1 MKRVIITAMAVICIL
16 SCFSTMAYSYNEK
29 TIEDTQQTR
38 FSELRFSSL
47 RTSQETNDYLSVEI
61 DGIYTYLMS
70 PGQPVLPKV
79 VHVVE
84 LPFGARNVDVKVTM
98 DDINEQQVTQEIR
111 PASYLLPLSKS
122 TNVANYQ
129 IKDMTIYGSD
139 NPYPSEWFS
148 YTLRSGLNAE
158 NKRVTFAIIHLY
170 PVRYIP
176 NSGTIIQA
184 ETSDIKVTYE
194 MSPHIQNTI
203 NDPYD
208 LVIIAPRL
216 FRRHLTRL
224 VNHKNEVGVK
234 SFLITTEEIYSTYDG
249 IDKPEQ
255 IKYFIKDAIETHNI
269 TYVLLIGGLKNQILA
284 RPRDDANQGSKG
296 WYVPVRYANLYDK
309 PKFPLDENPYANI
322 FDPGAISDLYYADIY
337 DAEGNFSCWDPN
349 GDGIFAAWGI
359 EGVEDDEGIDLIPD
373 VSIGRLAC
381 RSIREVQTVVNKII
395 TYETSNIANSEWFNR
410 ILMISGDGFLD
421 QQDWNLQ
428 WDTTGLKNGEYT
440 IYAQSFNK
448 EGEESYVETIS
459 IEIDRTKKTTLT
471 FKHTDHLNPALADGY
486 PAPPVV
492 EIVTVSPGDILGY
505 TDFTYTPT
513 DNEAYCNY
521 FLPWANMSY
530 VNGVLTIRG
539 KSYDP
544 KPYGNLTD
552 IHVWIKDGKYGEII
566 FSEWINDSEMYYE
579 GEWTQGEKVLFGRGG
594 ATYYMPEKFER
605 DILWASNGR
614 ITNVYDVLNAWNKG
628 SGFAFLSGHGSANVW
643 GDHFPGVP
651 GNRQHGSFTGL
662 SVTNLKPW
670 PPFYSLPIMP
680 IDTMSNAEKLPIA
693 VIGGCHNS
701 QFNVSILPAMYDLLP
716 NYFPNL
722 LPKIT
727 MWTYGQPVPQC
738 FNWRLVRN
746 PNGGSIASIGNAG
759 FGYGM
764 PGKDLTTGGGDGWIT
779 IEFFRQY
786 GEHEQ
791 KILGNAHSQAI
802 KTYVQTHDMTD
813 FEAGHAKTVQQWT
826 LLGDPSLQIGGYI
839 PTPPS

>member
-1 MKRVIITAMAVICIL
+1 MKRIIIAAMAVICIL
-16 SCFSTMAYSYNEK
+16 SCFNAMAYSYNEK
-29 TIEDTQQTR
+29 TLPNTQQINV
-38 FSELRFSSL
+38 SDVAFSSL
-47 RTSQETNDYLSVEI
+47 KISQENNEYLSLEMEGVS
-61 DGIYTYLMS
+61 TFLMS
-70 PGQPVLPKV
+70 PGKPVLPKL

-84 LPFGARNVDVKVTM
+84 LPFGARNVNVEVTM
-98 DDINEQQVTQEIR
+98 QQITEEQIPLEIR
-111 PASYLLPLSKS
+111 PSSPMLRLSSTTPAASYH
-122 TNVANYQ
+122 
-129 IKDMTIYGSD
+129 IKDTEVYSSD
-139 NPYPSEWFS
+139 AAYPSEWFTYS
-148 YTLRSGLNAE
+148 LRSGLNADLQ
-158 NKRVTFAIIHLY
+158 RVTFAIIHLY

-176 NSGTIIQA
+176 KAGTILQA
-184 ETSDIKVTYE
+184 QTSDIQVTYDMLPE
-194 MSPHIQNTI
+194 TTNTI
-203 NDPYD
+203 NEEYD

-216 FRRHLTRL
+216 FTRHLNPL
-224 VNHKNEVGVK
+224 VTHKNNVGVK
-234 SFLITTEEIYSTYDG
+234 TFLMTTEEIYANYEG
-249 IDKPEQ
+249 VDKPEQ
-255 IKYFIKDAIETHNI
+255 IKYFIKDAIETYDI
-269 TYVLLIGGLKNQILA
+269 TYVLLIGGLKNQIYA
-284 RPRDDANQGSKG
+284 RPRDDANQGSSG

-337 DAEGNFSCWDPN
+337 DGEGNFSCWDPN

-359 EGVEDDEGIDLIPD
+359 EGVEDDEDIDLIPD

-381 RSIREVQTVVNKII
+381 RSVREVQTVVNKII
-395 TYETSNIANSEWFNR
+395 TYETTTIANTEWFNK

-428 WDTTGLKNGEYT
+428 WDTTGLPNGEYI

-448 EGEESYVETIS
+448 DDEESYVETIP
-459 IEIDRTKKTTLT
+459 IVIDRTKKTTLT
-471 FKHTDHLNPALADGY
+471 FKHNDHLNPALADGY

-492 EIVTVSPGDILGY
+492 EIVTVSPGDVLGY
-505 TDFTYTPT
+505 TDFTYTPN
-513 DNEAYCNY
+513 DYEAYCNY

-552 IHVWIKDGKYGEII
+552 VHVWIKDGANGNII
-566 FSEWINDSEMYYE
+566 YSEWLCDLEMYYE
-579 GEWTQGEKVLFGRGG
+579 GEWTQGDKVLFGRGG
-594 ATYYMPEKFER
+594 ATYYLPESFER

-614 ITNVYDVLNAWNKG
+614 MTDVYDVLHAWNKG
-628 SGFAFLSGHGSANVW
+628 SGFVFMSGHGSANVW

-651 GNRQHGSFTGL
+651 GNRQHGGFTGL

-670 PPFYSLPIMP
+670 PPFFSLPIMP

-716 NYFPNL
+716 NYFPR
-722 LPKIT
+722 LPKVT

-738 FNWRLVRN
+738 FSWRLVRN
-746 PNGGSIASIGNAG
+746 PNGGSIASIGNTG

-786 GEHEQ
+786 GEHGQ
-791 KILGNAHSQAI
+791 TVLGGAHSQAI
-802 KTYVQTHDMTD
+802 TTYVQTHDMTD

-839 PTPPS
+839 PVPPS